1 MRGGAREGVEG
12 GTDSV
17 SVSDS
22 SLVPVQFQVC
32 EAVAGWILVQSFRE
46 GGQFQFQ
53 FGFSFS
59 GDRHENYRTYL
70 LIAEFP

>member
-12 GTDSV
+12 GTVSA

-46 GGQFQFQ
+46 GGS
-53 FGFSFS
+53 FSFS
-59 GDRHENYRTYL
+59 SVSVSVGIVMRTTEP
-70 LIAEFP
+70 IF